1 MSEGVKTWER
11 TIRILEQERVRLD
24 DLISHRMP
32 LEKWKEAFDPCT
44 RGEGIKVL
52 ISARSG

>member
-1 MSEGVKTWER
+1 M
-11 TIRILEQERVRLD
+11 RID

-32 LEKWKEAFDPCT
+32 LERWRDAFDLCT

-52 ISARSG
+52 ITARH